1 MDGDPL
7 TLLALLLDP
16 CLTVEEAVREAAA
29 TPAPPRSQEE
39 TPGRADW
46 RDRPETLA

>member
-1 MDGDPL
+1 MDGDPV
-7 TLLALLLDP
+7 TLMALLLDP

-29 TPAPPRSQEE
+29 TPRPSRPAEEPRRE
-39 TPGRADW
+39 GW